1 MSLLRIKDYKEGVDN
16 MRKVIVWFIALFL
29 TLSLCGCTTRQLTI
43 KQSKENFPVYESV
56 LKEVANDYNLEL
68 IEIEDDYYKE
78 NFDENEFLIKSFNII
93 KDDTEIEITLRND
106 SINTTKGRESFY
118 INYVTHSSFDV
129 SLFVNLVNCVSG
141 KEITEDF
148 CKEFLEAPEE
158 KYSAEGRG
166 FQKPSEGV
174 IAKEYPLNF
183 FEDWVIS
190 YYFYPESRQELS
202 FGGLT
207 KQLDN

>member
-1 MSLLRIKDYKEGVDN
+1 

-129 SLFVNLVNCVSG
+129 SLFVDLVNCVSG

-158 KYSAEGRG
+158 KYSAEDRG

-190 YYFYPESRQELS
+190 YYFYPKSRQELS

-207 KQLDN
+207 KQLDD

>member
-1 MSLLRIKDYKEGVDN
+1 

-29 TLSLCGCTTRQLTI
+29 TLSLCGCTTMQLTI
-43 KQSKENFPVYESV
+43 EQSKENFPVYESE

-118 INYVTHSSFDV
+118 VNYVTHSSFDV

-158 KYSAEGRG
+158 KYSAEDRG

-174 IAKEYPLNF
+174 IVKEYPLNF

-207 KQLDN
+207 KQLDD

>member
-1 MSLLRIKDYKEGVDN
+1 

-129 SLFVNLVNCVSG
+129 SLFVDLVNCVSG

-158 KYSAEGRG
+158 KYSAEDRG

-207 KQLDN
+207 KQLDD

>member
-1 MSLLRIKDYKEGVDN
+1 

-43 KQSKENFPVYESV
+43 EQSKENFPVYESE

-129 SLFVNLVNCVSG
+129 SLFVDLVNCVSG

-158 KYSAEGRG
+158 KYSAEDRG

-207 KQLDN
+207 KQLDD

>member
-1 MSLLRIKDYKEGVDN
+1 MSLLRIKDYKKGVDN

-158 KYSAEGRG
+158 KYSAEDRG

-207 KQLDN
+207 KQLDD

>member
-1 MSLLRIKDYKEGVDN
+1 

-158 KYSAEGRG
+158 KYSAEDRG

-207 KQLDN
+207 KQLDD

>member
-1 MSLLRIKDYKEGVDN
+1 

-43 KQSKENFPVYESV
+43 EQSKENFPVYESE

-68 IEIEDDYYKE
+68 IEIEDD
-78 NFDENEFLIKSFNII
+78 NIQDLDDNEVAEKTFNII
-93 KDDTEIEITLRND
+93 VTKDDTEIEIVLKNNALN
-106 SINTTKGRESFY
+106 SSTKGRESFQV
-118 INYVTHSSFDV
+118 NYVTHSSFDV

-158 KYSAEGRG
+158 KYSAEDRG

-183 FEDWVIS
+183 FEDWIIS

-207 KQLDN
+207 KQLDD

>member
-1 MSLLRIKDYKEGVDN
+1 

-118 INYVTHSSFDV
+118 VNYVTHSSFDV

-158 KYSAEGRG
+158 KYSAEDRG

-207 KQLDN
+207 KQLDD

>member
-1 MSLLRIKDYKEGVDN
+1 
-16 MRKVIVWFIALFL
+16 MRKVIAWILVVFL
-29 TLSLCGCTTRQLTI
+29 TLSLCGCTTRKLTI
-43 KQSKENFPVYESV
+43 EQSKKNFPVYESE

-68 IEIEDDYYKE
+68 LEVEDDIVE
-78 NFDENEFLIKSFNII
+78 DLDDNEVADKTFNII
-93 KDDTEIEITLRND
+93 VNKDDTEIEIVLKNNA
-106 SINTTKGRESFY
+106 INSSTKGRETFY
-118 INYVTHSSFDV
+118 VNYVTHSSFDV
-129 SLFVNLVNCVSG
+129 SLFVDLVNCVSG

-158 KYSAEGRG
+158 KYSAEDRG

-183 FEDWVIS
+183 FEDCVIS

-202 FGGLT
+202 IGGLT
-207 KQLDN
+207 KQLDD

>member
-1 MSLLRIKDYKEGVDN
+1 

-148 CKEFLEAPEE
+148 CKEFLETPEE
-158 KYSAEGRG
+158 KYSAEDRG
-166 FQKPSEGV
+166 FQKTSEDV

-207 KQLDN
+207 KQLDD

>member
-1 MSLLRIKDYKEGVDN
+1 

-43 KQSKENFPVYESV
+43 EQSKENFPVYESE

-158 KYSAEGRG
+158 KYSAEDRG

-207 KQLDN
+207 KQLDD

>member
-1 MSLLRIKDYKEGVDN
+1 

-43 KQSKENFPVYESV
+43 EQSKENFPVYESV

-129 SLFVNLVNCVSG
+129 SLFVDLVNCVSG

-158 KYSAEGRG
+158 KYSAEDRG

-202 FGGLT
+202 VGGLT
-207 KQLDN
+207 KQLDD

>member
-1 MSLLRIKDYKEGVDN
+1 

-129 SLFVNLVNCVSG
+129 SLFVDLVNCVSV

-158 KYSAEGRG
+158 KYSAEDRG

-207 KQLDN
+207 KQLDD

>member
-1 MSLLRIKDYKEGVDN
+1 
-16 MRKVIVWFIALFL
+16 MRKVFVWFIALFL

-43 KQSKENFPVYESV
+43 EQSKENFPVYESE

-129 SLFVNLVNCVSG
+129 SLFVDLVNCVSG

-158 KYSAEGRG
+158 KYSAEDRG
-166 FQKPSEGV
+166 FQKRSEGV

-207 KQLDN
+207 KQLDD

>member
-1 MSLLRIKDYKEGVDN
+1 
-16 MRKVIVWFIALFL
+16 MRKVIVWFIPLFL

-158 KYSAEGRG
+158 KYSAEDRG

-207 KQLDN
+207 KQLDD

>member
-1 MSLLRIKDYKEGVDN
+1 

-43 KQSKENFPVYESV
+43 EQSKENFPVYESV

-129 SLFVNLVNCVSG
+129 SLFVDLVNCVSG

-158 KYSAEGRG
+158 KYSAEDRG

-207 KQLDN
+207 KQLDD

>member
-1 MSLLRIKDYKEGVDN
+1 

-43 KQSKENFPVYESV
+43 EQSKENFPVYESE

-106 SINTTKGRESFY
+106 SINTTKGRESFQV
-118 INYVTHSSFDV
+118 NYVTHSSFDV

-158 KYSAEGRG
+158 KYSAEDRG

-207 KQLDN
+207 KQLDD

>member
-1 MSLLRIKDYKEGVDN
+1 

-43 KQSKENFPVYESV
+43 EQSKENFPVYESE

-118 INYVTHSSFDV
+118 VNYVTHSSFDV

-158 KYSAEGRG
+158 KYSAEDRG

-207 KQLDN
+207 KQLDD

>member
-1 MSLLRIKDYKEGVDN
+1 

-78 NFDENEFLIKSFNII
+78 NYDENEFLIKSFNII

-158 KYSAEGRG
+158 KYSAEDRG

-207 KQLDN
+207 KQLDD